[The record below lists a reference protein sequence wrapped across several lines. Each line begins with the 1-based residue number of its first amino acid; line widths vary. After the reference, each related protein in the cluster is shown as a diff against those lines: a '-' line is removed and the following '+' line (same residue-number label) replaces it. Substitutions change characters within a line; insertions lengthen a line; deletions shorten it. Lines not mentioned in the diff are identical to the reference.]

1 MQQEFHRHRGHFSRV
16 SYFFQFVH
24 EQERERGGGGG
35 GQKKTP
41 LLLPFFGGAQCAEM
55 SEGLSW
61 KRQRGVRVRHG
72 GFLTVDFLNCGAT
85 TEAERKEN

>member
-24 EQERERGGGGG
+24 EQERERGGGRGAG
-35 GQKKTP
+35 EDPPTSS
-41 LLLPFFGGAQCAEM
+41 FFGGPAMC
-55 SEGLSW
+55 
-61 KRQRGVRVRHG
+61 RNVRGTLVETSNVVRVRHG